1 MCSPIKIIYSRVL
14 HYHLIQ
20 TWHNTDETCT
30 KHDWRTRNRGMRTP
44 QSLSVYTNGH
54 HYYRLST
61 QHFTHH
67 LVSASDE
74 LPGFMLMSWWF
85 VTWSF
90 YSIFYRQVF
99 SNKHCEGLLSC
110 SDIHFKTVSNLLQ
123 GFMFRFMLM
132 SRDGLWLEV
141 FTAFLQL
148 TDVCS
153 SSELQ
158 INSYGA

>member
-1 MCSPIKIIYSRVL
+1 M
-14 HYHLIQ
+14 
-20 TWHNTDETCT
+20 N
-30 KHDWRTRNRGMRTP
+30 
-44 QSLSVYTNGH
+44 
-54 HYYRLST
+54 
-61 QHFTHH
+61 F
-67 LVSASDE
+67 
-74 LPGFMLMSWWF
+74 
-85 VTWSF
+85 
-90 YSIFYRQVF
+90 QV
-99 SNKHCEGLLSC
+99 
-110 SDIHFKTVSNLLQ
+110 VSNLLQ